1 MLTIPSVYPS
11 YNIGETPSVLLCS
24 YTWGADSERIAS
36 MINESKMKDRKNL
49 KKTDQLAQIML
60 DNLARLH
67 TKTEDEYKKL
77 FAYLNQDDVF
87 DTYHAHDWSKDTY
100 SCGGAF
106 ALFSPS
112 QFSRI
117 YPSVIRPLADSR
129 FYMIGEAASAHHAW
143 VVGALDSAARAMWQ
157 MLTRFKLMTERDD
170 MVKEFGD
177 IGEVDKLTDYVQ
189 VALGM
194 LPAKD
199 RACAMPAP

>member
-1 MLTIPSVYPS
+1 
-11 YNIGETPSVLLCS
+11 
-24 YTWGADSERIAS
+24 

-49 KKTDQLAQIML
+49 KRTDQLAQIML

-67 TKTEDEYKKL
+67 TTNDKDYKDL
-77 FAYLNQDDVF
+77 FDYLNRDDVF

-157 MLTRFKLMTERDD
+157 MLTRFKLTDD
-170 MVKEFGD
+170 REKMVKEFGD
-177 IGEVDKLTDYVQ
+177 VGEVDKDTDYLQ

-194 LPAKD
+194 MAAKD
-199 RACAMPAP
+199 RACATSAP

>member
-1 MLTIPSVYPS
+1 MI
-11 YNIGETPSVLLCS
+11 
-24 YTWGADSERIAS
+24 SESR
-36 MINESKMKDRKNL
+36 MKDRSQL
-49 KKTDQLAQIML
+49 KRTDQLAQIML

-67 TKTEDEYKKL
+67 TTNDQDYEKL
-77 FAYLNQDDVF
+77 FNYLNSDDVF

-100 SCGGAF
+100 TCGGAF

-112 QFSRI
+112 QFSRV
-117 YPSVIRPLADSR
+117 YPSVIRPLSDSR

-143 VVGALDSAARAMWQ
+143 VVGALDSSARAMWQ
-157 MLTRFKLMTERDD
+157 MLTRFKLTDEREK

-177 IGEVDKLTDYVQ
+177 IGEVDKDTDYLQ

-199 RACAMPAP
+199 RACATPAA